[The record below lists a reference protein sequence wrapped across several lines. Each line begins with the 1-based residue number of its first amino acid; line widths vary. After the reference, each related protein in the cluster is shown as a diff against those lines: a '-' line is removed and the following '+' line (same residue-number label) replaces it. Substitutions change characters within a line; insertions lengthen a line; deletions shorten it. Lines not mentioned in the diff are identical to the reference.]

1 MQSPTSQSAPSRKN
15 NTLFLCFTLLIFLAA
30 ASTPTPMY
38 HLYQEQ
44 WHFSSAMLT
53 LVFGVYALMMLASLL
68 IAGGLS
74 DHIGRKPVI
83 AAAIVLEIV
92 AVGLFILAQNVHWLL
107 FARVMQ
113 GTATGIAS
121 SVIAASMLDADHQRG
136 PLFNSLSSISG
147 LGLGALVSSLLIF
160 FAPMPLALSYWV
172 LLLLLLVALLW
183 LISIEET
190 ASLRPGAL
198 ASLIPRIA
206 IPAEIRGALMTV
218 APVNVSGWA
227 LGGFYL
233 SLAPSVIVDITHTDS
248 VLIAGGAVFLLTLS
262 GAISVFVQRNR
273 APEAMLT
280 YGATALA
287 LGLGLFLV
295 SIQIG
300 QISVLLLGSVIAG
313 SGFGSSFVG
322 SMRSV
327 LPLAPASQR
336 AGLTAV
342 FFIISYLAL
351 SIPSMAAGLLIK
363 QLGLHTTA
371 LGFGTLL
378 LVMILLAIV
387 LQRLRKHS
395 KVSTLPG

>member
-273 APEAMLT
+273 APEAMLA

-300 QISVLLLGSVIAG
+300 QIGVLLLGSVIAG

>member
-233 SLAPSVIVDITHTDS
+233 SLAPSVIVDISHTDS

-273 APEAMLT
+273 APEAMLA

-300 QISVLLLGSVIAG
+300 QIGVLLLGSVIAG

>member
-262 GAISVFVQRNR
+262 GALSVFVQRNR
-273 APEAMLT
+273 APEAMLA

>member
-160 FAPMPLALSYWV
+160 FAPMPLELSYWV

-273 APEAMLT
+273 APEAMLA

-300 QISVLLLGSVIAG
+300 QIGVLLLGSVIAG

-395 KVSTLPG
+395 NVSTLPG

>member
-273 APEAMLT
+273 APEAMLA

-300 QISVLLLGSVIAG
+300 QIGVLLLGSVIAG

-395 KVSTLPG
+395 NVSTLPG

>member
-92 AVGLFILAQNVHWLL
+92 AVDLFILAQNVHWLL

-273 APEAMLT
+273 APEAMLA

-300 QISVLLLGSVIAG
+300 QIGVLLLGSVIAG

-395 KVSTLPG
+395 NVSTLPG